1 MKWDWGAVRDFMPH
15 FWDGLLVTLQA
26 LALGSLISFALGLVW
41 ALLMRAPTLPHART
55 SSRGWYP
62 LVRWPVG
69 VVTEFV
75 RDTPLLVQLF
85 FLFYVLP
92 EWGLTFSALTTG
104 VVAIGLHYSTYTM
117 QVYRAGIEAVP
128 AGQWEAATALSLPAR
143 RTWTA
148 VILPQAIR
156 RVVPALG
163 NYVISMLKDTPM
175 LMAITVL
182 DMLGEARLF
191 SQQHFQF
198 TEPLTVIGVAFVLIS
213 CPASLLLRALERRLV
228 R

>member
-1 MKWDWGAVRDFMPH
+1 MKWDWNAVSEFMPY
-15 FWDGLLVTLQA
+15 FWDGLKVTLQI
-26 LALGSLISFALGLVW
+26 LVLGSLISFVLGLVW
-41 ALLMRAPTLPHART
+41 ALLMRT
-55 SSRGWYP
+55 STRW
-62 LVRWPVG
+62 VRWPVG

-104 VVAIGLHYSTYTM
+104 VFAIGLHYSTYTM

-128 AGQWEAATALSLPAR
+128 VGQWEAATALNLPVR

-156 RVVPALG
+156 RVIPALG
-163 NYVISMLKDTPM
+163 NYVIAMLKDTPI
-175 LMAITVL
+175 LMVITVL
-182 DMLGEARLF
+182 ELMGQARLF
-191 SQQHFQF
+191 SQEHYQF
-198 TEPLTVIGVAFVLIS
+198 TEPITVIGAAFILIS
-213 CPASLLLRALERRLV
+213 YPASLLIRALERRLV

>member
-1 MKWDWGAVRDFMPH
+1 MTWDWGAVREFMPH

-26 LALGSLISFALGLVW
+26 LALGSLISFTLGLVW
-41 ALLMRAPTLPHART
+41 ALLMRTPTR
-55 SSRGWYP
+55 W
-62 LVRWPVG
+62 VRWPVG

-92 EWGLTFSALTTG
+92 EWGIAASALTTG
-104 VVAIGLHYSTYTM
+104 VLAIGLHYSTYTM
-117 QVYRAGIEAVP
+117 QVYRAGIEGVP
-128 AGQWEAATALSLPAR
+128 PGQWEAATALSLPLR

-148 VILPQAIR
+148 VILPQAVR

-163 NYVISMLKDTPM
+163 NYVIAMLKDTPL
-175 LMAITVL
+175 LMTITVL
-182 DMLGEARLF
+182 EMLGEARLF
-191 SQQHFQF
+191 SQEHFQF

-213 CPASLLLRALERRLV
+213 FPASLLVRALERRLAS
-228 R
+228 

>member
-1 MKWDWGAVRDFMPH
+1 MKWDWSAVGDFMPH

-26 LALGSLISFALGLVW
+26 LVFGSLISFALGLVW
-41 ALLMRAPTLPHART
+41 ALLMRAP
-55 SSRGWYP
+55 SRW
-62 LVRWPVG
+62 VRWPVG
-69 VVTEFV
+69 VVTEFI
-75 RDTPLLVQLF
+75 RNTPLLVQLF

-92 EWGLTFSALTTG
+92 EWNITFSAMTTG

-117 QVYRAGIEAVP
+117 QVYRAGIEGVP
-128 AGQWEAATALSLPAR
+128 AGQWEAATALNLPMT

-191 SQQHFQF
+191 AQQNFQF
-198 TEPLTVIGVAFVLIS
+198 TEPLTVIGVAFILIS
-213 CPASLLLRALERRLV
+213 YPASLLMRALERRLV

>member
-1 MKWDWGAVRDFMPH
+1 MKWDWSAVGDFMPH

-41 ALLMRAPTLPHART
+41 ALLMRTPTR
-55 SSRGWYP
+55 W
-62 LVRWPVG
+62 VRWPVG
-69 VVTEFV
+69 VVTEFI
-75 RDTPLLVQLF
+75 RNTPLLVQLF

-92 EWGLTFSALTTG
+92 EWNITFSALTTG

-117 QVYRAGIEAVP
+117 QVYRAGIEGVP
-128 AGQWEAATALSLPAR
+128 PGQWEAATALSLPVR

-163 NYVISMLKDTPM
+163 NYVISMLKDTPL

-182 DMLGEARLF
+182 DMLGEARLY

-198 TEPLTVIGVAFVLIS
+198 TEPLTVIGVAFILIS
-213 CPASLLLRALERRLV
+213 YPASLLLRALERRLV

>member
-1 MKWDWGAVRDFMPH
+1 VKWDWGAVRDFMPH

-41 ALLMRAPTLPHART
+41 TLLMRTP
-55 SSRGWYP
+55 SRW
-62 LVRWPVG
+62 VRWPVG
-69 VVTEFV
+69 IVTEFI

-104 VVAIGLHYSTYTM
+104 VIAIGLHYSTYTM

-128 AGQWEAATALSLPAR
+128 TGQWEAATALSLPVR
-143 RTWTA
+143 RTWTV
-148 VILPQAIR
+148 VILPQALR
-156 RVVPALG
+156 RVVPPLG
-163 NYVISMLKDTPM
+163 NYVIAMLKDTPI
-175 LMAITVL
+175 LMSITVL
-182 DMLGEARLF
+182 EMLGRARLF

-198 TEPLTVIGVAFVLIS
+198 TEPVTVIGVAFIVIS
-213 CPASLLLRALERRLV
+213 TLASLLLRTLERRLV

>member
-1 MKWDWGAVRDFMPH
+1 MKWDWSAVSDFMPH

-26 LALGSLISFALGLVW
+26 LALGSVISFALGLVW
-41 ALLMRAPTLPHART
+41 ALLMRMP
-55 SSRGWYP
+55 SRW
-62 LVRWPVG
+62 VRWPVG

-75 RDTPLLVQLF
+75 RNTPLLVQLF

-92 EWGLTFSALTTG
+92 EWDITFSALTTG

-117 QVYRAGIEAVP
+117 QVYRAGIEGVP
-128 AGQWEAATALSLPAR
+128 AGQWEAATALSLPLA

-148 VILPQAIR
+148 VILPQAVR

-163 NYVISMLKDTPM
+163 NYVISMLKDTPL

-182 DMLGEARLF
+182 DMLGEARLY

-198 TEPLTVIGVAFVLIS
+198 TEPLTVIGVAFILIS
-213 CPASLLLRALERRLV
+213 YPASLLLRALERRLV
-228 R
+228 H

>member
-1 MKWDWGAVRDFMPH
+1 MTWDWSAVGDFMPQ
-15 FWDGLLVTLQA
+15 FRDGLLITLQA
-26 LALGSLISFALGLVW
+26 LVLGSLISFALGLVW
-41 ALLMRAPTLPHART
+41 ALLMRTP
-55 SSRGWYP
+55 SRW
-62 LVRWPVG
+62 VRWPVG

-75 RDTPLLVQLF
+75 RNTPLLVQLF

-92 EWGLTFSALTTG
+92 EWGVTFSALTTG

-128 AGQWEAATALSLPAR
+128 AGQWEAATALNLPR
-143 RTWTA
+143 TRTWTA
-148 VILPQAIR
+148 VVLPQAIR

-163 NYVISMLKDTPM
+163 NYVISMLKDTPL

-182 DMLGEARLF
+182 EMLGEARLF
-191 SQQHFQF
+191 SQEHFQF
-198 TEPLTVIGVAFVLIS
+198 TEPLTVIGVAFILIS
-213 CPASLLLRALERRLV
+213 YPASLLMRALERRLV

>member
-1 MKWDWGAVRDFMPH
+1 MQWDWGAVADFMPH

-26 LALGSLISFALGLVW
+26 LALGSVISFVLGLVW
-41 ALLMRAPTLPHART
+41 ALLMRTP
-55 SSRGWYP
+55 SRF
-62 LVRWPVG
+62 VRWPVG
-69 VVTEFV
+69 AVTEFI
-75 RDTPLLVQLF
+75 RNTPLLVQLF

-92 EWGLTFSALTTG
+92 EWNITFSALTTG

-117 QVYRAGIEAVP
+117 QVYRAGIDAVP
-128 AGQWEAATALSLPAR
+128 VGQWEAATALNLPLR

-148 VILPQAIR
+148 VILPQAVR

-163 NYVISMLKDTPM
+163 NYVIAMLKDTPL

-191 SQQHFQF
+191 SQQNFQF
-198 TEPLTVIGVAFVLIS
+198 TEPLTVIGVAFILIS
-213 CPASLLLRALERRLV
+213 YLASVLLRGVERRLV

>member
-1 MKWDWGAVRDFMPH
+1 MKWDWSAVGDFMPY

-26 LALGSLISFALGLVW
+26 LVLGSLISFALGLVW
-41 ALLMRAPTLPHART
+41 ALLMRTPTR
-55 SSRGWYP
+55 W
-62 LVRWPVG
+62 VRWPVG
-69 VVTEFV
+69 VVTEFI
-75 RDTPLLVQLF
+75 RNTPLLVQLF

-92 EWGLTFSALTTG
+92 EWNITFSALTTG

-128 AGQWEAATALSLPAR
+128 VGQWEAATALSLPMR
-143 RTWTA
+143 RTWSA

-182 DMLGEARLF
+182 EMLGEARLF
-191 SQQHFQF
+191 AQQNFQF
-198 TEPLTVIGVAFVLIS
+198 TEPLTVIGVAFILIS
-213 CPASLLLRALERRLV
+213 YPASLLMRALERRLV

>member
-1 MKWDWGAVRDFMPH
+1 MKWDWEAVGDFMPQ

-26 LALGSLISFALGLVW
+26 LALGSVISFALGLVW
-41 ALLMRAPTLPHART
+41 ALLMRAPTRWVT
-55 SSRGWYP
+55 
-62 LVRWPVG
+62 WPVG
-69 VVTEFV
+69 AVTEFV
-75 RDTPLLVQLF
+75 RNTPLLVQLF

-104 VVAIGLHYSTYTM
+104 VLAIGLHYSTYTM

-128 AGQWEAATALSLPAR
+128 VGQWEAATALNLPVS
-143 RTWTA
+143 RTWRV

-163 NYVISMLKDTPM
+163 NYVIAMLKDTPL

-182 DMLGEARLF
+182 DMLGQARLF
-191 SQQHFQF
+191 SQEHFQF
-198 TEPLTVIGVAFVLIS
+198 TEPLTVIGVAFIVIAYL
-213 CPASLLLRALERRLV
+213 ASLLVRALERRLV
-228 R
+228 H

>member
-1 MKWDWGAVRDFMPH
+1 MNWDWNAVGDFMPH

-26 LALGSLISFALGLVW
+26 LVLGSLISFALGLVW
-41 ALLMRAPTLPHART
+41 ALLMRVP
-55 SSRGWYP
+55 SRW
-62 LVRWPVG
+62 VTWPVG

-75 RDTPLLVQLF
+75 RNTPLLVQLF

-92 EWGLTFSALTTG
+92 EWNITFSALTTG
-104 VVAIGLHYSTYTM
+104 VFAIGLHYSTYTM

-128 AGQWEAATALSLPAR
+128 VGQWEAATALNLPLR
-143 RTWTA
+143 RTWTV

-163 NYVISMLKDTPM
+163 NYVIAMLKDTPM

-182 DMLGEARLF
+182 DMMGEARLF
-191 SQQHFQF
+191 SQQTFRF
-198 TEPLTVIGVAFVLIS
+198 TEPLTVIGVAFILIS
-213 CPASLLLRALERRLV
+213 YLASVLLRTLERRLV

>member
-1 MKWDWGAVRDFMPH
+1 MKWDWNAVSDFMPE
-15 FWDGLLVTLQA
+15 FWHGLLVTLQI
-26 LALGSLISFALGLVW
+26 LVLGSLLSFTLGLVW
-41 ALLMRAPTLPHART
+41 TLLMRTPTR
-55 SSRGWYP
+55 W
-62 LVRWPVG
+62 VRWPVG

-75 RDTPLLVQLF
+75 RNTPLLVQLF

-92 EWGLTFSALTTG
+92 EWGLTFSALATG
-104 VVAIGLHYSTYTM
+104 VFAIGLHYSTYTM

-128 AGQWEAATALSLPAR
+128 VGQWEAATALNLPRR

-156 RVVPALG
+156 RVIPALG

-175 LMAITVL
+175 LMVITVL
-182 DMLGEARLF
+182 EMLGRSRLF

-198 TEPLTVIGVAFVLIS
+198 TEPLTVIGVAFILIS
-213 CPASLLLRALERRLV
+213 FPASLLLRALERRLV

>member
-1 MKWDWGAVRDFMPH
+1 MNWDWSAVGDFMPL

-26 LALGSLISFALGLVW
+26 LVLGSLISFSLGLVW
-41 ALLMRAPTLPHART
+41 ALLMRVPTR
-55 SSRGWYP
+55 W
-62 LVRWPVG
+62 VQWPVG
-69 VVTEFV
+69 IVTEFV

-92 EWGLTFSALTTG
+92 EWGLTLSAMATG

-128 AGQWEAATALSLPAR
+128 AGQWEAATALNLPR
-143 RTWTA
+143 TRTWRA

-163 NYVISMLKDTPM
+163 NYVIAMLKDTPM
-175 LMAITVL
+175 LMTITVL
-182 DMLGEARLF
+182 EMLGRARLF
-191 SQQHFQF
+191 AQEHFQF
-198 TEPLTVIGVAFVLIS
+198 TEPVTVIGVAFIVVSYL
-213 CPASLLLRALERRLV
+213 ASLLLRTLERRLV

>member
-1 MKWDWGAVRDFMPH
+1 MTWDWNAVSDFMPY
-15 FWDGLLVTLQA
+15 FWDGLVVSLQA
-26 LALGSLISFALGLVW
+26 LLFGSLISFGLGLVW
-41 ALLMRAPTLPHART
+41 ALLMRTP
-55 SSRGWYP
+55 SRW
-62 LVRWPVG
+62 VRWPVG

-104 VVAIGLHYSTYTM
+104 VFAIGLHYSTYTM

-128 AGQWEAATALSLPAR
+128 VGQWEAATALNLPVR

-163 NYVISMLKDTPM
+163 NYVIAMLKDTPI

-182 DMLGEARLF
+182 ELLGQARLF

-198 TEPLTVIGVAFVLIS
+198 TEPITVIGVAFIVIS
-213 CPASLLLRALERRLV
+213 YPASLLIRALERRLV